1 MAEMMVSSCGFQ
13 VKRKTKIFLSS
24 GFDLKGGMGRML
36 RKVKPGDSL
45 PVIEKEID
53 QDRILRWAQISGD
66 FNRLHVDPEFA
77 RQTRFGGTIA
87 HGPMSLAFLNEL
99 MMECFGMGWARGGKL
114 LDVRFV
120 APIRQGDR
128 IRIGG
133 TVKQVQGASV
143 ECDLV
148 VEKKDG
154 EKAVVGR
161 AIGLLEPEG
170 K

>member
-1 MAEMMVSSCGFQ
+1 M
-13 VKRKTKIFLSS
+13 LSKVQA
-24 GFDLKGGMGRML
+24 GDL
-36 RKVKPGDSL
+36 L
-45 PVIEKEID
+45 PVIEKQID
-53 QDRILRWAQISGD
+53 QDRILRWAKISGD
-66 FNRLHVDPEFA
+66 FNRLHVDPEYA
-77 RQTRFGGTIA
+77 KQTRFGGTIA

-99 MMECFGMGWARGGKL
+99 MMECFGMGWVKGGKL

-120 APIRQGDR
+120 APIRPDER

-133 TVKQVQGASV
+133 TVKQVGKTGERYSV

-148 VEKKDG
+148 IEKPNG

-161 AIGLLEPEG
+161 AIGFLESEG

>member
-1 MAEMMVSSCGFQ
+1 VGYGLPVKGKSRRPLSFGFEIQ
-13 VKRKTKIFLSS
+13 
-24 GFDLKGGMGRML
+24 GGMRGML
-36 RKVKPGDSL
+36 KKVAVGDTL

-53 QDRILRWAQISGD
+53 QERILRWARVSGD

-77 RQTRFGGTIA
+77 GQTRFAGTIA

-99 MMECFGMGWARGGKL
+99 MLRCFGMGWARGGKL
-114 LDVRFV
+114 LEVRFA
-120 APIRQGDR
+120 APIRPGDR
-128 IRIGG
+128 VRITG
-133 TVKQVQGASV
+133 TVKQVQESSV

-148 VEKKDG
+148 VEKRDG

-161 AIGLLEPEG
+161 AVGILEPEG

>member
-1 MAEMMVSSCGFQ
+1 
-13 VKRKTKIFLSS
+13 
-24 GFDLKGGMGRML
+24 
-36 RKVKPGDSL
+36 
-45 PVIEKEID
+45 VIEKEID

-114 LDVRFV
+114 MDVRFV
-120 APIRQGDR
+120 APIRPGDR

-133 TVKQVQGASV
+133 TVEQVQGASV

-148 VEKKDG
+148 VEKQDG

>member
-1 MAEMMVSSCGFQ
+1 M
-13 VKRKTKIFLSS
+13 
-24 GFDLKGGMGRML
+24 LKKM
-36 RKVKPGDSL
+36 KPGDLL

-53 QDRILRWAQISGD
+53 QARILKWAQISGD

-99 MMECFGMGWARGGKL
+99 MMECFGRGWAKGGKL

-120 APIRQGDR
+120 TPIRPRDR
-128 IRIGG
+128 IRIKG
-133 TVKQVQGASV
+133 TVKQVHGASI

-148 VEKKDG
+148 VEKQDG
-154 EKAVVGR
+154 EKAVIGR
-161 AIGLLEPEG
+161 AVGLLEPEG